1 MAKKLKHNMNTS
13 QNYGMLYAY
22 FLEVLKD
29 FIDRTFR
36 RMQVARDDQGKYEYF
51 LKKGLLEKISEF
63 DLAEKKKKKK
73 NRKVS
78 LA

>member
-13 QNYGMLYAY
+13 QNYGMLY
-22 FLEVLKD
+22 EVLKD

-73 NRKVS
+73 GFFGMTVEK
-78 LA
+78 